1 MAINVRS
8 APIQPEV
15 PKVLDNEQ
23 INVYVPFATEFYA
36 GIAYYDTKHFEFKLP
51 GQVSLDPLITETLN
65 YVRRTLDSTTDN
77 SALYGN
83 KDGYG
88 NSLLHTGEQTV
99 IGAINEHHKVIGKGI
114 SDADPAYGVERP
126 NQNYVNPE
134 GKESGLIALA
144 NSTHR
149 WVTYFIT
156 DVYPAHLR
164 EFANHVD
171 DFEKYKDEAGARF
184 SRIESDITVINGTL
198 QVHNTRITYIEN
210 KIGNDDLQTD
220 AQTLIGGI
228 NEVDDKTK
236 ANARN
241 IVGLTAQIHGIGK
254 TYVVQTFPDFIK
266 FIEAK
271 LKVINYEDRDGDGV
285 AEAYEIGIADLKTGD
300 NVLIAETYVPDF
312 WFEKTTSIANACEY
326 TYTDENGVETTYDLI
341 GKDGD
346 VIYGLLYQL
355 EARYII
361 GDVLPLVSAE
371 DEGKFLRVING
382 DWNVAKVLNAEEA
395 KF

>member
-8 APIQPEV
+8 TPIQPEV

-23 INVYVPFATEFYA
+23 VNVYVPFASELYA
-36 GIAYYDTKHFEFKLP
+36 GIASYDSQHFEFKYS
-51 GQVSLDPLITETLN
+51 GKVSLNHIITETLN
-65 YVRRTLDSTTDN
+65 YVRRTIDPSLDN
-77 SALYGN
+77 NALYKMSGE
-83 KDGYG
+83 YG
-88 NSLLHTGEQTV
+88 NNLLATGAKTI
-99 IGAINEHHKVIGKGI
+99 IGAINEHDIKIGNGGI
-114 SDADPAYGVERP
+114 LAPVTGYDDD
-126 NQNYVNPE
+126 
-134 GKESGLIALA
+134 GKETGLIGLA
-144 NSTHR
+144 NSTKR

-156 DVYPAHLR
+156 DVYPKHLK
-164 EFANHVD
+164 EFADHVA
-171 DFEKYKDEAGARF
+171 DFEQYKIDANARF
-184 SRIESDITVINGTL
+184 TKIESDITTINGTL

-271 LKVINYEDRDGDGV
+271 LKVTNYEDRDGDGV

-312 WFEKTTSIANACEY
+312 WFEKTTSIANAGEY
-326 TYTDENGVETTYDLI
+326 TYTDEDGVETTYDLI

-382 DWNVAKVLNAEEA
+382 DWNVATVLNAEEA